1 MSIPA
6 WTGQAKS
13 KMHTHGITG
22 AKLAAQMGVTA
33 QYLSSIFNGK
43 KTPKGIKE
51 RVMNAI
57 NELTEGE

>member
-22 AKLAAQMGVTA
+22 AKLATQMGVTA
-33 QYLSSIFNGK
+33 QYERRVSVRQSRLSDGCN
-43 KTPKGIKE
+43 
-51 RVMNAI
+51 
-57 NELTEGE
+57 